1 MQRIMIP
8 VALAL
13 VISPIILGPP
23 VAVGVINAQPSPIA
37 LSQTCTVS
45 ASIGEDNLIN
55 EYSAWNPNIDFDSS
69 GYVPATLICDRPV
82 EKLEPIMHQTAA
94 ALDSSLSPQPQPA
107 IKTGVCHSHIGTNT
121 HTPVLMESALS
132 TVLDEPLIA
141 ETPLAD
147 AALPTQVTEVLS
159 GFGNPTVYGQ
169 SIPLISEEAQL
180 TGPHDMTAVPDN
192 GSLLDIFSH
201 ILKRFDPGSRAGGFA
216 SALAETRSAEYTI
229 PTIFNPEFST
239 EGTSLAHPIT
249 TTPAVESLALPRIK
263 PKIIWLLGLV
273 VAAASAVFRR
283 GKRLKRFGRRRN
295 ARLYPSPS
303 ESPPS
308 SPSRGTP
315 PPGLPELNFD
325 PAKEARMAPEY
336 KAAAA
341 GQRSGQSAA
350 VGDPSLSQASQNVEA
365 TTLTRSLANRRPAA
379 LVDAPWCTVMI
390 YGLDKKWGKMAPRR
404 YGAKRYTAPPLLEM
418 PLVEEVQEGDDGAD
432 GADFE

>member
-1 MQRIMIP
+1 MRRIMIP

-13 VISPIILGPP
+13 AISPIILGPP
-23 VAVGVINAQPSPIA
+23 AAVGVINTQPSPIA

-55 EYSAWNPNIDFDSS
+55 ECSAWNPNIDFDSS
-69 GYVPATLICDRPV
+69 GHVLATLTCDRPV
-82 EKLEPIMHQTAA
+82 EKLGLILHQTAT
-94 ALDSSLSPQPQPA
+94 ALDSSLSPRSRPA
-107 IKTGVCHSHIGTNT
+107 IEIGVCHSHIGTNT

-141 ETPLAD
+141 ETSLAD
-147 AALPTQVTEVLS
+147 AVLPTQATEVFS
-159 GFGNPTVYGQ
+159 KFGNPTVYGQ
-169 SIPLISEEAQL
+169 GMPLISEQ
-180 TGPHDMTAVPDN
+180 TQSTSPYDITAVPDN
-192 GSLLDIFSH
+192 GSLLDRFSH
-201 ILKRFDPGSRAGGFA
+201 FLKGLDPGSTTGDFA
-216 SALAETRSAEYTI
+216 SALAETLSAEYTI
-229 PTIFNPEFST
+229 PTIFNPGLST
-239 EGTSLAHPIT
+239 EGASLAHPIT
-249 TTPAVESLALPRIK
+249 TTPAVESLALPRIR
-263 PKIIWLLGLV
+263 PKIVWLIGLV
-273 VAAASAVFRR
+273 VAAASAVLKR
-283 GKRLKRFGRRRN
+283 GKRLRRFRRRRN

-341 GQRSGQSAA
+341 GLSSGQSAA

-390 YGLDKKWGKMAPRR
+390 YGLDKRWGKMAPRR
-404 YGAKRYTAPPLLEM
+404 YGVKRFTAPPLSEM

-432 GADFE
+432 FE